1 MGPKLVRELEDWEA
15 TQTAMKAGTAGSDGV
30 KVFVEEGRWAYA
42 NLQAHLHDEPV
53 DPRFS
58 TRKVAKWLRFSRRSR
73 KDFGRKALH
82 GAIEQPEQPEWVKA
96 NQAD

>member
-1 MGPKLVRELEDWEA
+1 MGPKVARELSDWEA
-15 TQTAMKAGTAGSDGV
+15 TQAAMKAGTGGSDGV
-30 KVFVEEGRWAYA
+30 NTFVEEGRWAYA
-42 NLQAHLHDEPV
+42 NLLALVHNEPV

-82 GAIEQPEQPEWVKA
+82 GAIEQPDWVR
-96 NQAD
+96 ADERD